1 MYDLPIAKSSMQ
13 LQVEESR
20 IYNNLFINIGGFLI
34 KLAFFS
40 ALGKNIEESG
50 GRTSYKKLA

>member
-1 MYDLPIAKSSMQ
+1 MQ

-20 IYNNLFINIGGFLI
+20 IYNNLFINIGDFHI
-34 KLAFFS
+34 ELAFFS

-50 GRTSYKKLA
+50 GRTSYKKPA